1 MLLTTKSNLQNKKV
15 LKGDYIFTFLVPE
28 IIVILAILVISV
40 IASGYIFIVFG
51 YRRDPKILIGRAGI
65 KIPFLERKR
74 ACFI

>member
-65 KIPFLERKR
+65 KIPFFERKR